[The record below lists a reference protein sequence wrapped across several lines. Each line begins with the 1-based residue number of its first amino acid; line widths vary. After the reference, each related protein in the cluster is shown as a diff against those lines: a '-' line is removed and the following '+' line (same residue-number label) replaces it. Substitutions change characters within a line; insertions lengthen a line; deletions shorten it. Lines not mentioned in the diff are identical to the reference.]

1 MSMTSGRQAFTSECR
16 DSNTTNSFWLANS
29 PTLTLGST
37 MQVVG
42 SGPIGATYAK
52 ILADAGKDV
61 LMVETGAQES
71 KIPGEHKKNA
81 INYQKDIDAFV
92 HVIQVIS
99 SRISTFECISLT
111 FDLLLFQGS
120 LHYTSVP
127 TNKAAVPTLAPVSW
141 KANGQIFNGQNP
153 RQDPNVNLDAN
164 GVARNVG
171 GMSTHWTC
179 ATPRQ
184 KEKVE
189 RSDIFSGD
197 EWDSLYKEA
206 EKLIGTSKTVLD
218 DSIRQK
224 LVMEILNDEYGK
236 RSAEPL
242 PLAAKRNGNTAYI
255 TWSSSSTILD
265 AMNCKKKFTLWPE
278 HHCEKFKVEET
289 DNGPQVT
296 KAIIRKLA
304 TDKLITVKA
313 KVFIACGGPILTPQ
327 LLFNSDFVPTKP
339 RRDPITQIPL
349 EDDEKGIAPPPDIP
363 EYLKLPA
370 LGRYLT
376 EQSMCFCQIV
386 LKKQW
391 IEAVANP
398 KVNPYQSDGVK
409 RKKWDKLKEGW
420 NERVQKHMKRFN
432 DPIPFPFDD
441 LDPQVTL
448 PLDYHHPWHTQIH
461 RDAFSYGAA
470 PPAIDKRTIVDL
482 RFFGTVEP
490 DWKNYVTFETDI
502 RDAYGMPQPTFRY
515 KLNDEDRKRSHQMM
529 KDMEEAA
536 GALGGYLPGSEP
548 QFLAPGLALHVCG
561 TTRAQKKE
569 KECDP
574 DPKETSC
581 CDENS
586 KIWGIRNLYVGGLN
600 VIPGANGSNPTLTAM
615 CFAIKSAKSI
625 LEGNS

>member
-1 MSMTSGRQAFTSECR
+1 MVHTEYDA
-16 DSNTTNSFWLANS
+16 LI
-29 PTLTLGST
+29 
-37 MQVVG
+37 VG

-52 ILADAGKDV
+52 YLVEDGKKV
-61 LMVETGAQES
+61 LMVETGTQES
-71 KIPGEHKKNA
+71 KIPGDHKKNA
-81 INYQKDIDAFV
+81 INFQKDIDAF
-92 HVIQVIS
+92 HFDFI
-99 SRISTFECISLT
+99 CLT
-111 FDLLLFQGS
+111 FDLLVFQGS
-120 LHYTSVP
+120 LHHTSVP
-127 TNKAAVPTLAPVSW
+127 TNKSAVPTLAPVCW

-153 RQDPNVNLDAN
+153 RQDPAVNLDAN

-184 KEKVE
+184 NQMEE
-189 RSDIFSGD
+189 RSDIFTEK
-197 EWDSLYKEA
+197 EWDRLYDEA
-206 EKLIGTSKTVLD
+206 EKLIGTRTDVLN
-218 DSIRQK
+218 DSIRQE
-224 LVMEILNDEYGK
+224 LVLRILNDEYGK
-236 RSAEPL
+236 RPAKPL
-242 PLAAKRNGNTAYI
+242 PLAAKKKNDKTTFI
-255 TWSSSSTILD
+255 TWSSSSTIFD
-265 AMNCKKKFTLWPE
+265 AMQRKEKFTLWPE
-278 HHCEKFKVEET
+278 HHCEKFVVEET

-296 KAIIRKLA
+296 KAEIRNLA
-304 TDKLITVKA
+304 TDELIEVEA

-327 LLFNSDFVPTKP
+327 LLFNSGFVPTKP
-339 RRDPITQIPL
+339 HRDPITQIPL
-349 EDDEKGIAPPPDIP
+349 EDDEKGIAPPPDTP
-363 EYLKLPA
+363 EHLKLPA

-386 LKKQW
+386 LKKKW
-391 IEAVANP
+391 VRAVAE
-398 KVNPYQSDGVK
+398 KDYNPYQDDGVK
-409 RKKWDKLKEGW
+409 RKKWAKAKEGW
-420 NERVQKHMKRFN
+420 NEKVQKHKKEFKE

-441 LDPQVTL
+441 MDPQVTL
-448 PLDYHHPWHTQIH
+448 PLDSAHPWHTQIH

-482 RFFGTVEP
+482 RFFGKVEP
-490 DWKNYVTFETDI
+490 DWNNYVTFESDI
-502 RDAYGMPQPTFRY
+502 KDAYGMPQPTFRY
-515 KLNDEDRKRSHQMM
+515 KLNEDDRDQSHRMM

-586 KIWGIRNLYVGGLN
+586 KIWGIPNLYVGGLN

-625 LEGNS
+625 LDN

>member
-1 MSMTSGRQAFTSECR
+1 MAACAEY
-16 DSNTTNSFWLANS
+16 DVLI
-29 PTLTLGST
+29 
-37 MQVVG
+37 VG

-52 ILADAGKDV
+52 ILADAGKVV
-61 LMVETGAQES
+61 LMVETGTQES
-71 KIPGEHKKNA
+71 KIAGEHKKNA

-92 HVIQVIS
+92 HVIKVIS

-127 TNKAAVPTLAPVSW
+127 TNKAAVPTLAPISW
-141 KANGQIFNGQNP
+141 KAFVSVKSTTNP

-206 EKLIGTSKTVLD
+206 EKLIGTSKTVLN
-218 DSIRQK
+218 DSIRQE

-242 PLAAKRNGNTAYI
+242 PLAAKKNGSTAYI

-265 AMNCKKKFTLWPE
+265 AMNCKDKFTLWPE
-278 HHCEKFKVEET
+278 HHCEKFVVEET

-296 KAIIRKLA
+296 KAKIRKLA
-304 TDKLITVKA
+304 TDELITVKA

-339 RRDPITQIPL
+339 NRDPRTQIPL
-349 EDDEKGIAPPPDIP
+349 EDDEEGIAPPPDIP

-386 LKKQW
+386 LKKEW

-398 KVNPYQSDGVK
+398 KKNPYQSDGVK
-409 RKKWDKLKEGW
+409 RKKWEKLKEGW
-420 NERVQKHMKRFN
+420 KERVQKHMKRFN

-586 KIWGIRNLYVGGLN
+586 KIWGIHNLYVGGLN

>member
-1 MSMTSGRQAFTSECR
+1 MVDTEYDA
-16 DSNTTNSFWLANS
+16 LI
-29 PTLTLGST
+29 
-37 MQVVG
+37 VG

-52 ILADAGKDV
+52 ILADAGKVV
-61 LMVETGAQES
+61 LMVETGTQES
-71 KIPGEHKKNA
+71 KIAGEHKKNA

-92 HVIQVIS
+92 HVIKVIS

-127 TNKAAVPTLAPVSW
+127 TNKAAVPTLAPISW

-206 EKLIGTSKTVLD
+206 EKLIGTSKTVLN
-218 DSIRQK
+218 DSIRQE

-242 PLAAKRNGNTAYI
+242 PLAAKKNGSTAYI

-265 AMNCKKKFTLWPE
+265 AMNCKDKFTLWPE
-278 HHCEKFKVEET
+278 HHCEKFVVEET

-296 KAIIRKLA
+296 KAKIRKLA
-304 TDKLITVKA
+304 TDELITVKA

-327 LLFNSDFVPTKP
+327 LLFNSGFVPTKP
-339 RRDPITQIPL
+339 NRDPRTQIPL
-349 EDDEKGIAPPPDIP
+349 EDDEKGIPPPPDTL
-363 EYLKLPA
+363 EHLKLPA

-386 LKKQW
+386 LKKEW

-398 KVNPYQSDGVK
+398 EENPYQSDGVK
-409 RKKWDKLKEGW
+409 RKKWEKLKEGW
-420 NERVQKHMKRFN
+420 KERVQEHMKRFN

-515 KLNDEDRKRSHQMM
+515 KLNKEDRERSHQMM

-586 KIWGIRNLYVGGLN
+586 KIWGIHNLYVGGLN

-625 LEGNS
+625 LERNS

>member
-1 MSMTSGRQAFTSECR
+1 MAACAEY
-16 DSNTTNSFWLANS
+16 DVLI
-29 PTLTLGST
+29 
-37 MQVVG
+37 VG

-61 LMVETGAQES
+61 LMVETGTQES
-71 KIPGEHKKNA
+71 KIAGEHKKNA

-127 TNKAAVPTLAPVSW
+127 TNKAAVPTLAPISW

-189 RSDIFSGD
+189 RSDIFSSD

-339 RRDPITQIPL
+339 RRDPRTQIPL

-398 KVNPYQSDGVK
+398 KDNPYQSDGVK

-586 KIWGIRNLYVGGLN
+586 KIWGIHNLYVGGLN